1 MFINFYINLY
11 FNIKLMNNEMLPNFR
26 SKKMNYNNNYNNHY
40 YQINSNNQNYS
51 NIKVSP
57 KTQMMNIPRNM
68 KLNYNNS
75 KIPNN
80 YNYNSKYNNNT
91 FSNFTDYNINNDNTN
106 KIINNKIQRISKPT
120 SFSQKNSNNIIS
132 ENNVLEIQQRFD
144 RLKDKINFLQN
155 EIINK
160 EIPKNLIQEDI
171 IDNKYINYYQ
181 YKPKF
186 NNNTYNSRFNNND
199 LNNINNSNYP
209 KLKDLNEIHNHMQ
222 NVNPRASLIKK
233 ITSYRT
239 KHLEEN
245 KPNYIIKTSNNK
257 LNNKN
262 IKNNKIINNNEHIIN
277 NISKKVQKEGNIK
290 NNIYINQNDNNNNTY
305 NSKDNIPNSKNTFQ
319 FNKNNKI
326 LDIHNNNNKRRNLLY
341 YDINIY
347 PHEIDKINGLEDFD
361 INNKT
366 FNFGDNNKF
375 KNEFLLE
382 NNNCIWNNNYYINQK
397 DINQNNFTANSN
409 NKIKNICN
417 KVMKPNN
424 IKNMTNNNRNYSSYY
439 SKKINNNN
447 NNNQNKIIDNN
458 ENDGESSENLSD
470 IAEEILDIFQDNNL
484 SESDKNSFVNQSRE
498 AKINN
503 NFLIYNTQIKK
514 QRSNDKEIKTKPFK
528 DEING
533 LEDFNINSK
542 KRNDNNY
549 NKVKESEIGIQTSII
564 SKKDDSLNLNNN
576 KFENKNNLQRKNDIN
591 INSNSSNNYPIN
603 KYFNYDNTNIINNNN
618 LNALIDNNQKPNII
632 SNNREKIINNIN
644 NKNYNNIKNNDEIKI
659 NNDSLMDKKEFIQNI
674 NNLNIM
680 KSLIIINNNDVNSK
694 DNQIQSIKDIKD
706 TDINLNNLNN
716 NLIRDSLSSNHPNQ
730 ITNSN
735 IVFNISYNKDN
746 QIMPE
751 NKTLENQIKNDKER
765 SKNNIKE
772 EKISEEKNKLI
783 PQNSIVK
790 KLNDES
796 KNKIK
801 ETKMKDNHIKI
812 NLDKNIYYHYKI
824 DSCLDDYYEV
834 FNKNQEFINL
844 NREKKIDLDNYMKIL
859 KNSKNLLP
867 SIKKFDKS
875 KIKIKV
881 DYKECENLSERE
893 IIPDL
898 YEEEEEDIKSL
909 EKSLERSIDKSFD
922 KSYDKWYGQS
932 LNDKLN
938 EQNVNES
945 YNMSNSNINDSYS
958 NNNGRKIINQL
969 QEMFIE
975 EVDEEQN
982 EDNEKENIL
991 IDEDK

>member
-1 MFINFYINLY
+1 
-11 FNIKLMNNEMLPNFR
+11 MNNEMLPNFR
-26 SKKMNYNNNYNNHY
+26 NKKMNYNNNYNRHN

-51 NIKVSP
+51 NIKVSL
-57 KTQMMNIPRNM
+57 KTQMMNIPKNM

-91 FSNFTDYNINNDNTN
+91 FNNFQNYNISDNNTN
-106 KIINNKIQRISKPT
+106 KIINNKIQRISKPEN
-120 SFSQKNSNNIIS
+120 FSQKNNNNIIN
-132 ENNVLEIQQRFD
+132 ENNVMEIQQRFD
-144 RLKDKINFLQN
+144 RLQDKINFLQN

-171 IDNKYINYYQ
+171 IDNNYFNYYQ

-239 KHLEEN
+239 KHIEES
-245 KPNYIIKTSNNK
+245 KPNNIIKASNNK
-257 LNNKN
+257 FNNKN
-262 IKNNKIINNNEHIIN
+262 IKNNRIININEHNIIN
-277 NISKKVQKEGNIK
+277 FNKKVQKEGNFK

-305 NSKDNIPNSKNTFQ
+305 HSKDNIPNSKNTFQ
-319 FNKNNKI
+319 FNKKNKI
-326 LDIHNNNNKRRNLLY
+326 SDIHNNNYKRRNLLY
-341 YDINIY
+341 YDINKN
-347 PHEIDKINGLEDFD
+347 PHEINQINDLEDFD

-382 NNNCIWNNNYYINQK
+382 NNNCIGNNNYYINKK
-397 DINQNNFTANSN
+397 DINKNNFTANNN
-409 NKIKNICN
+409 NKKKNINN

-424 IKNMTNNNRNYSSYY
+424 NKNMANNNRNNSSNC
-439 SKKINNNN
+439 SRKINNNN
-447 NNNQNKIIDNN
+447 SNQNKIIDKN

-484 SESDKNSFVNQSRE
+484 SENYKNSFSNPSRE
-498 AKINN
+498 AKIDN

-514 QRSNDKEIKTKPFK
+514 QRSNDIGIKTKPFK
-528 DEING
+528 NEIND
-533 LEDFNINSK
+533 LEDFNINTK

-549 NKVKESEIGIQTSII
+549 NKVKESEIGIQNTII
-564 SKKDDSLNLNNN
+564 SNKDDLLSPSNNI
-576 KFENKNNLQRKNDIN
+576 FENKNSLQRKNDIN
-591 INSNSSNNYPIN
+591 INSSSSNNYPV
-603 KYFNYDNTNIINNNN
+603 KNYDNTNIINNNN

-632 SNNREKIINNIN
+632 SNNIENNINNNFN
-644 NKNYNNIKNNDEIKI
+644 NKNYNNINNNDAIKI
-659 NNDSLMDKKEFIQNI
+659 NNDSLMDKKEFVQNI

-694 DNQIQSIKDIKD
+694 DNQIQSINDIKD

-716 NLIRDSLSSNHPNQ
+716 NLIGDSLSSNHPNQ

-735 IVFNISYNKDN
+735 IVFNISFNKDN

-751 NKTLENQIKNDKER
+751 NKKLENKEQ
-765 SKNNIKE
+765 SNNKVIKE
-772 EKISEEKNKLI
+772 EKISEEKNKLN
-783 PQNSIVK
+783 PSNQQNSIIK

-801 ETKMKDNHIKI
+801 EAKMKDNHIII

-834 FNKNQEFINL
+834 YNKNDEFINL
-844 NREKKIDLDNYMKIL
+844 NRKKKIDLDNYMKIL

-875 KIKIKV
+875 KIKIKE

-898 YEEEEEDIKSL
+898 YEEEEEDIRSL

-945 YNMSNSNINDSYS
+945 YNTSNSNINDSYS

-982 EDNEKENIL
+982 EENEKEDIL
-991 IDEDK
+991 IDEEK